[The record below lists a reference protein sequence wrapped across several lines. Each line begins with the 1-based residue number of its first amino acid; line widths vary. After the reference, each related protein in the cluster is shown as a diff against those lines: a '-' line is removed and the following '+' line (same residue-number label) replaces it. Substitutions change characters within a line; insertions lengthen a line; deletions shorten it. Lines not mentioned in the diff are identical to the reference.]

1 MIKLDWG
8 GEEFIFEN
16 EWDTAVPI
24 TIRKKNGSKTD
35 IEVFPTYEKEAKTFL
50 EKFEDDPFSDEA
62 LDFISQEIG
71 AKMRERGY
79 EEDESGKFRKRY
91 YYTYV
96 IRSEKDINRSV
107 ILDSTLPLTKKHIRG
122 KNNKTTFDLPLY
134 IEEEMTSFITVKN
147 GEIISIASENRS
159 CSEDFEDEGSDVI
172 EIGTE
177 TNINHRRM
185 GYAASN
191 CAALAEKL
199 IKETGCLV
207 TYETANT
214 NVSAQKCAE
223 KAGFV
228 RYGSCYYYIMR
239 RNNKEND

>member
-1 MIKLDWG
+1 MIKLDGG

-24 TIRKKNGSKTD
+24 TIRKKNGSETV
-35 IEVFPTYEKEAKTFL
+35 IEVFPTYEKEAELFL
-50 EKFEDDPFSDEA
+50 EKFEDDPFTEEA
-62 LDFISQEIG
+62 LDFISKEIG
-71 AKMRERGY
+71 AKMCERGY
-79 EEDESGKFRKRY
+79 EEDEGGKFRKRY

-96 IRSEKDINRSV
+96 IRSEKDINRGA

-147 GEIISIASENRS
+147 GEIVSIASENRS
-159 CSEDFEDEGSDVI
+159 CSEDFEDEGLDVI

-177 TNINHRRM
+177 TNVDHRKM

-199 IKETGCLV
+199 IKETGCYV

-214 NVSAQKCAE
+214 NISAQKCAE

-239 RNNKEND
+239 RI

>member
-1 MIKLDWG
+1 MIKLDRG
-8 GEEFIFEN
+8 GEEFVFEN

-24 TIRKKNGSKTD
+24 TVRKKDGSEAV
-35 IEVFPTYEKEAKTFL
+35 IEVFPAYEKEASEFL
-50 EKFEDDPFSDEA
+50 DKFGGDPFSDEA
-62 LDFISQEIG
+62 LDFISENIG
-71 AKMRERGY
+71 AKMRDRGY
-79 EEDESGKFRKRY
+79 EEDEGGKFRKRY

-96 IRSEKDINRSV
+96 IKSEKDINRDAV
-107 ILDSTLPLTKKHIRG
+107 LDSTLPLTKKNIR
-122 KNNKTTFDLPLY
+122 KKKNKTTFDLPLY
-134 IEEEMTSFITVKN
+134 IEEEMTSFITVTDEK
-147 GEIISIASENRS
+147 IVSIAAENRS
-159 CSEDFEDEGSDVI
+159 CSEDFEDEGCDVI

-177 TNINHRRM
+177 TNVDYRRM

-199 IKETGCLV
+199 IKETGCYI

-223 KAGFV
+223 KAGFT

-239 RNNKEND
+239 KTYKEND